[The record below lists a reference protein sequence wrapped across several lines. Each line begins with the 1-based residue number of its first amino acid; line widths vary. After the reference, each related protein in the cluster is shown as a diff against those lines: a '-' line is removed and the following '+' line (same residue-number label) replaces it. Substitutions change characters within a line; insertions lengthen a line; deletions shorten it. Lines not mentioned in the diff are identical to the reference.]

1 MKVVPADRLDEP
13 ARLRLR
19 ADALTL
25 SQLSHPNIA
34 SVFEFGSHADVD
46 YLVMEY
52 VPGTTVNALVQR
64 GPLESPAVARVGA
77 QLARGLAAAHE
88 RGIVHRDIKPGNV
101 RVTPDGLLKILDF
114 GMATSAL
121 PAPKAKTT
129 TGFFDRTPALAGTIQ
144 YMAPE
149 RLRGNPA
156 DARADI
162 FSAGALIY
170 ELACGRPPFCDPQPI
185 RLIESILSSR
195 PDEAVRD
202 QPDGRFNA
210 GDDRP
215 AGARSGSGGALRQ
228 GGGHG
233 RCARRGGEGAHVVA
247 RLSVVSVARPAT
259 SLSGRLDQAGR
270 SAGGVGRGLQTPP
283 CIQASRLV
291 HADDH
296 PIERVEQV
304 LTVRVRPGR
313 VGARR
318 DAGLRELADVPVL
331 PVRHVPELDRIRRVE
346 PRPRQLRRDGS
357 ATRRC

>member
-1 MKVVPADRLDEP
+1 MDAPDLGSAHYRLEAALGAGGIGAVFLARDTRLSRQVAVKVVPADRLDEP
-13 ARLRLR
+13 ARQRLR
-19 ADALTL
+19 DDALTL

-64 GPLESPAVARVGA
+64 GPLDSAAVARVGA
-77 QLARGLAAAHE
+77 QLARGLAAAHD

-101 RVTPDGLLKILDF
+101 RVTPDGVLKILDF

-162 FSAGALIY
+162 FSAGALLY

-195 PDEAVRD
+195 RTKPSAINPMVDSTLETIVLRALDPD
-202 QPDGRFNA
+202 
-210 GDDRP
+210 P
-215 AGARSGSGGALRQ
+215 AGRYVRASDMADALD
-228 GGGHG
+228 
-233 RCARRGGEGAHVVA
+233 EVA
-247 RLSVVSVARPAT
+247 ASHTSPRATSVESVARWAVK
-259 SLSGRLDQAGR
+259 LA
-270 SAGGVGRGLQTPP
+270 A
-283 CIQASRLV
+283 ALV
-291 HADDH
+291 
-296 PIERVEQV
+296 V
-304 LTVRVRPGR
+304 
-313 VGARR
+313 
-318 DAGLRELADVPVL
+318 
-331 PVRHVPELDRIRRVE
+331 
-346 PRPRQLRRDGS
+346 
-357 ATRRC
+357 